1 MSLAQQALNIGGST
15 VRRQRVKQTASFQD
29 RLSAWA
35 ERLREQAAKLKPGRE
50 RDDLLA
56 RVRRAD
62 VAARLDEWVNSRGL
76 QPPK

>member
-1 MSLAQQALNIGGST
+1 MKRHYL
-15 VRRQRVKQTASFQD
+15 KQSVSFQD

-35 ERLREQAAKLKPGRE
+35 EQLREQAAKLKPGRE

-56 RVRRAD
+56 KVRQAD
-62 VAARLDEWVNSRGL
+62 VAAHLDEWVNSRGL

>member
-1 MSLAQQALNIGGST
+1 MIT
-15 VRRQRVKQTASFQD
+15 VKRHHVKQTVSFQD

-35 ERLREQAAKLKPGRE
+35 EQLREQAAKLKHGRE

-56 RVRRAD
+56 KVRQAD
-62 VAARLDEWVNSRGL
+62 VAAHLDKWVNSRGL